1 MSYSV
6 DLRKRVVKFVSEG
19 GSQTEASQVYGVSR
33 KTIYHWLHRATLSP
47 TPKAIRD
54 SKINKAK
61 LASHVMT
68 YPDVLLRE
76 RAGEFGVTPSGMWRA
91 MRKLGMRKKNDAA
104 RGNKSQ

>member
-6 DLRKRVVKFVSEG
+6 DLRKRAVKFVADG
-19 GSQTEASQVYGVSR
+19 GSQTEASRIYGVSR
-33 KTIYHWLHRATLSP
+33 KTLYNWLHRTTLSP

-61 LASHVMT
+61 LASHVAAH
-68 YPDVLLRE
+68 PDALLRE
-76 RAGEFGVTPSGMWRA
+76 RATAFGVTPSGMWRA
-91 MRKLGMRKKNDAA
+91 MRKLGMRKKNDPV